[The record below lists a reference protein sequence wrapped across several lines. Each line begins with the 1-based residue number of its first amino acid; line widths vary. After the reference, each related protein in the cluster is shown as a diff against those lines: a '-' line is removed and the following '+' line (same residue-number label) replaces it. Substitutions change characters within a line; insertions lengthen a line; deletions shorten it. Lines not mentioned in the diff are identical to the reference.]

1 MPVIRNL
8 TLGLV
13 ALFANAGHAATS
25 DGPTVTLTL
34 DHALEL
40 ARANL
45 PALRQA
51 RAQSAQARGI
61 YDETRAAY
69 YPTLSVAL
77 GYKRTTGNQIVAP
90 GTNVSSDALPAP
102 SFATYNSFTNSV
114 SASQL
119 LWDFGQTSHRVR
131 ASAETALS
139 QSESERTA
147 LLQTELALRVAFFTA
162 AAQRELVTVADVN
175 LTNNETHLAE
185 ARAFVKEGRQPEI
198 ALVTAEATRA
208 NALVQAITAKNAYAT
223 AKTRLNQAMGVQG
236 AITYEVRVE
245 PMIVVPDEDAPL
257 ERLVLEA
264 IGTRPEAA
272 SLEAQR
278 RSAQAS
284 VDASRGAWFPSLSLG
299 ATATDSGTTLAAN
312 RWLGLTPNFSAG
324 VALSWAANLGPA
336 IPAQVRVALAQI
348 ANLDAQLDALQAQV
362 RVDVGTAQLAVQA
375 AREALTAAMQGR
387 HAANTQLALANGRFA
402 AGVGNAVEVSDA
414 QLAAD
419 QSGAQEVQAQ
429 LNLDVARAQLIAALG
444 RHT

>member
-1 MPVIRNL
+1 MPVIRHL

-13 ALFANAGHAATS
+13 VLLSHAAPAKAA
-25 DGPTVTLTL
+25 DVPGATLTL

-61 YDETRAAY
+61 YDETRAAW

-77 GYKRTTGNQIVAP
+77 SYRRATGNPIVTP
-90 GTNVSSDALPAP
+90 GTSGSGEGLPAP

-119 LWDFGQTSHRVR
+119 LWDFGQTSNRVL
-131 ASAETALS
+131 ATAETAVS

-147 LLQTELALRVAFFTA
+147 LLQAELALRAAFFTA
-162 AAQRELVTVADVN
+162 AAQRELVAVADLN
-175 LTNNETHLAE
+175 LKNNETHLAE

-198 ALVTAEATRA
+198 ALVTAEASRA

-236 AITYEVRVE
+236 AITYEVRIE
-245 PMIVVPDEDAPL
+245 PMVVVPDEDAPL

-264 IGTRPEAA
+264 LGTRPEAA
-272 SLEAQR
+272 SLQAQR
-278 RSAQAS
+278 RSAEAS
-284 VDASRGAWFPSLSLG
+284 VRVGRDAWFPSLSLG
-299 ATATDSGTTLAAN
+299 ATATDSGTTLAAS

-324 VALSWAANLGPA
+324 LALSWAVNLGPA

-348 ANLDAQLDALQAQV
+348 ASLDAQLDALQAQV

-375 AREALTAAMQGR
+375 AREALAAATQGR
-387 HAANTQLALANGRFA
+387 QAANTQLALANGRFA

-419 QSGAQEVQAQ
+419 QAGAQQVQAR

-444 RHT
+444 RI

>member
-1 MPVIRNL
+1 VIRNL

-13 ALFANAGHAATS
+13 VLFANAGQAATS
-25 DGPTVTLTL
+25 DGPGVTLTI

-51 RAQSAQARGI
+51 RAQAAQARGI
-61 YDETRAAY
+61 YDETRAAF

-77 GYKRTTGNQIVAP
+77 GYRRTTGNLVVAP
-90 GTNVSSDALPAP
+90 GTNVSNEALPTP

-119 LWDFGQTSHRVR
+119 LWDFGQTSNRVR

-147 LLQTELALRVAFFTA
+147 LLQAELALRVAFFTA

-175 LTNNETHLAE
+175 LKNNETHLAE

-208 NALVQAITAKNAYAT
+208 NALVQDITAKNAYAT
-223 AKTRLNQAMGVQG
+223 AKTRLNQVMGVQG
-236 AITYEVRVE
+236 AITYDVRVE
-245 PMIVVPDEDAPL
+245 PMVVVPDEDAQL
-257 ERLVLEA
+257 ERLVVEA
-264 IGTRPEAA
+264 IGARPEAA

-284 VDASRGAWFPSLSLG
+284 VDASRDVWFPSLSLG
-299 ATATDSGTTLAAN
+299 ATATDSGTTLTAS

-324 VALSWAANLGPA
+324 LALSWAVNLGPA

-348 ANLDAQLDALQAQV
+348 ANLDAQLDAVQAQV

-387 HAANTQLALANGRFA
+387 QAANTQLALANGRFA

-414 QLAAD
+414 QLASD
-419 QSGAQEVQAQ
+419 QAGAQEVQAR
-429 LNLDVARAQLIAALG
+429 LNLDVARSQLIAALG
-444 RHT
+444 RS

>member
-1 MPVIRNL
+1 MIRHL
-8 TLGLV
+8 ALGLV
-13 ALFANAGHAATS
+13 VLFSHTAQAATA
-25 DGPTVTLTL
+25 DAPGATLTL

-45 PALRQA
+45 PAVRQA

-61 YDETRAAY
+61 YDETRAAW
-69 YPTLSVAL
+69 YPTLSAAL
-77 GYKRTTGNQIVAP
+77 SYKRTTGNLVVTP
-90 GTNVSSDALPAP
+90 GTNLSSEALPSP
-102 SFATYNSFTNSV
+102 SFTTYNAFTNSV
-114 SASQL
+114 SVSQL
-119 LWDFGQTSHRVR
+119 VWDFGQTSNRVL
-131 ASAETALS
+131 ATAETVVS

-147 LLQTELALRVAFFTA
+147 LLQAELALRVAFFTA
-162 AAQRELVTVADVN
+162 AAQRELVAVAEVN
-175 LTNNETHLAE
+175 LKNNETHLAE
-185 ARAFVKEGRQPEI
+185 ARAFVREGREPEI

-208 NALVQAITAKNAYAT
+208 NALVQAITARNAYAT

-245 PMIVVPDEDAPL
+245 PMVVVPDEDAPL
-257 ERLVLEA
+257 ERLVIEA
-264 IGTRPEAA
+264 LATRPEAA
-272 SLEAQR
+272 SLDAQR

-284 VDASRGAWFPSLSLG
+284 VEVGRDAWFPSLSLG
-299 ATATDSGTTLAAN
+299 ATATDSGTALTTG

-324 VALSWAANLGPA
+324 LALSWAVNLGPA

-362 RVDVGTAQLAVQA
+362 RVDVGTAQLGVQA
-375 AREALTAAMQGR
+375 AREALMAALQGR
-387 HAANTQLALANGRFA
+387 QAANTQLALANGRFA

-419 QSGAQEVQAQ
+419 QAGAQEVQAR

-444 RHT
+444 RI